1 MWGHADISTIHNRR
15 AVAHPAAKGN
25 SRPLRPP
32 KVWGAIYAR
41 FCSIVFLRIR
51 RGLTIF
57 ALKRCE
63 KQSRMDT
70 KELIQCVAER
80 IGRSESDSAK
90 LVEGLSIVLKERL
103 SELDSIAIPGFG
115 TFEAKKKDERIVN
128 NPSNGK
134 RMLVPPRVVVNF
146 KVSNVLKSKLK

>member
-1 MWGHADISTIHNRR
+1 M
-15 AVAHPAAKGN
+15 
-25 SRPLRPP
+25 L
-32 KVWGAIYAR
+32 GAIYAR

-115 TFEAKKKDERIVN
+115 TFQAKKKDERIVN

>member
-1 MWGHADISTIHNRR
+1 
-15 AVAHPAAKGN
+15 
-25 SRPLRPP
+25 
-32 KVWGAIYAR
+32 
-41 FCSIVFLRIR
+41 
-51 RGLTIF
+51 
-57 ALKRCE
+57 
-63 KQSRMDT
+63 MDT

-128 NPSNGK
+128 GK
-134 RMLVPPRVVVNF
+134 RMRVPPRVVVNF